1 MYICKIIFILML
13 LFKVALGQSCGWRL
27 FECHGVR
34 GAGSRLSDKRL
45 CPRRCLTRPLG
56 AHHPEPRWPPP
67 AYLGRALLL
76 NELWHRLEEMSFSS
90 TTNCRGWLFKAED
103 AQIYRL
109 PPRRCGYSRPIS
121 HVRPTG
127 GCWRCRPSLG
137 DTIWAV
143 LPRGQGNRG
152 RKMNGLTSA
161 GSPCDAFCSSRRRS
175 SWVVVQQGLFGEGTA
190 APALAGGL
198 AAPAWASAGTRLNK
212 LWENSWTPTEFRQH
226 LEDFFFFSPS
236 FYLGSALA
244 LWVCAAAVCCPKLWG
259 PGSQRDA
266 GGQETLRKG
275 PWVHQVYGSTRR
287 RAERPLG
294 KTTWAFSVIA
304 EQPSAHWG

>member
-1 MYICKIIFILML
+1 ML
-13 LFKVALGQSCGWRL
+13 LFKVALGQSCGWQL

-56 AHHPEPRWPPP
+56 AHHPAPWWPPP

-90 TTNCRGWLFKAED
+90 TKKCRGWLFKAED
-103 AQIYRL
+103 AQIYQL

-152 RKMNGLTSA
+152 GKNERPDLGWVTVRCILFFQKKQQLGCCTA
-161 GSPCDAFCSSRRRS
+161 RTFRRGHGGSGSGWRS
-175 SWVVVQQGLFGEGTA
+175 S
-190 APALAGGL
+190 
-198 AAPAWASAGTRLNK
+198 S
-212 LWENSWTPTEFRQH
+212 S
-226 LEDFFFFSPS
+226 
-236 FYLGSALA
+236 
-244 LWVCAAAVCCPKLWG
+244 C
-259 PGSQRDA
+259 
-266 GGQETLRKG
+266 
-275 PWVHQVYGSTRR
+275 
-287 RAERPLG
+287 LG
-294 KTTWAFSVIA
+294 KRRHTA
-304 EQPSAHWG
+304 EQTLGKLVDTHWI